1 MTAMAR
7 KGHRDP
13 IASAVRQAKRARRI
27 GTDAACVLCG
37 YCTPESLLRV
47 DRTLLERHHVAG
59 RANDADLTVVVC
71 RNCHGELTEQ
81 CRDAGVSMEVPPNAR
96 IAVVRMLR
104 GLVVF
109 VEALIPSLHR
119 HADELERNYRQEKS
133 HE

>member
-1 MTAMAR
+1 MAR

-27 GTDAACVLCG
+27 GIDAACVLCG

-71 RNCHGELTEQ
+71 RNCHGELTETL
-81 CRDAGVSMEVPPNAR
+81 RDAGVSMEAPPNTVTAT
-96 IAVVRMLR
+96 IQLLR
-104 GLVVF
+104 GLAVLCDDL
-109 VEALIPSLHR
+109 AHSCRR
-119 HADELERNYRQEKS
+119 HADELKRYDRKENS